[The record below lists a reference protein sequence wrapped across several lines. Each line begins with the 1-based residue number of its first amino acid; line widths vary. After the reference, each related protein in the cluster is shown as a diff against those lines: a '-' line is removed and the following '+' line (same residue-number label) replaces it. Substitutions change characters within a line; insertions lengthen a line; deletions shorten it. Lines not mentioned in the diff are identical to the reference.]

1 MEQQQLKK
9 SLNLPQVIT
18 LAAGGMIAAWM
29 VEIKYWFELTGTG
42 SFLALIVCAIFVLPL
57 CFIYAEMTTTMPYAG
72 GENIWITNAFGWNA
86 GWLCVWFVLLLYVM
100 AMPTVSFGIASM
112 VSYLY
117 PVTDVQVKLL
127 PRQYL

>member
-57 CFIYAEMTTTMPYAG
+57 
-72 GENIWITNAFGWNA
+72 
-86 GWLCVWFVLLLYVM
+86 
-100 AMPTVSFGIASM
+100 
-112 VSYLY
+112 
-117 PVTDVQVKLL
+117 
-127 PRQYL
+127 